1 MWNDTS
7 FYFLN
12 PQRDLI
18 PPGSGV
24 FLDLEIR
31 ELLWEESVRTYSLVF
46 FKIFYMHRF
55 LSNKL
60 RVQTLE
66 HLTLRFVTSYFISL
80 LSFLP
85 SPPSLLSVTFSI
97 YIIKHSFSYYIHHL
111 IAYVGNHHYVLDRLI
126 NQLVIM
132 HN

>member
-31 ELLWEESVRTYSLVF
+31 ELLWEEKCTRILSHY
-46 FKIFYMHRF
+46 FKILYAEFYQI
-55 LSNKL
+55 NL
-60 RVQTLE
+60 RVYEHLK

-97 YIIKHSFSYYIHHL
+97 YIIKHSFSYYIYHL
-111 IAYVGNHHYVLDRLI
+111 IAYVGNYHYVLDRLI